1 MERVRAVFGKTK
13 EQLDEEG
20 VMLMARIVRQ
30 DRSDEPGCVT
40 QVVLNASP
48 ELLVKVTTDLFQ
60 DVILKCASSGAVE
73 DVNPVTLLRYV
84 MYARESLDEM
94 AMGILGG
101 QPEEVIKQLQEL
113 MRRQTEDEY
122 VQ

>member
-48 ELLVKVTTDLFQ
+48 EHLVKVTTDLFQ